1 MEPFI
6 SCLAAMIAVSTVFM
20 TQSVFMEISDSFNVD
35 ITRTRFAFTVVSI
48 FYAISFLLFGPAAD
62 RFDLQ
67 KMSSVGLFF
76 SAIGVFAAAIV
87 GSFNSFIISMAVIGI
102 CASAVAASM
111 MPYMVL
117 IAPEEKQGIYLG
129 SIIAASTTGVVIGR
143 FSVGIMTSS
152 WGLTNTFK
160 IIAMTICLF
169 SLLTTIVLNGKKINN
184 APKAGE
190 KYSKSYLKA
199 LKLMISPE
207 LLSLLMIGFFLF
219 FGFLGMVTFLT
230 FRLANAPFY
239 FTSADIGWISLAGLT
254 ALIGSPLSGILAQK
268 TGVFKIMIASLSL
281 CLISVQFMGWI
292 PLSLPV
298 CTGLLLL
305 FLGVYFCQPL
315 IFLLISQKVP
325 QKYLGTASSFYILFC
340 IGGGSVSSVAL
351 GPVWKLFGWQGVT
364 LICSGSLVIA
374 MALCMKGRKQLG
386 LKNQKICYIEEK
398 SVIMIKS

>member
-1 MEPFI
+1 MQFARKTERVNFMEPFI

-35 ITRTRFAFTVVSI
+35 LTRARLAFSVVSL
-48 FYAISFLLFGPAAD
+48 FYATSFLMFGPAAD

-67 KMSSVGLFF
+67 KMSSAGLFF

-87 GSFNSFIISMAVIGI
+87 GNFNSFIISMAVIGI

-111 MPYMVL
+111 FPYMVK
-117 IAPEEKQGIYLG
+117 IAPEEKKSIYLG
-129 SIIAASTTGVVIGR
+129 SFVAASTTGVVIGR

-152 WGLTNTFK
+152 WGLANTFK
-160 IIAMTICLF
+160 IIAMTICIF
-169 SLLTTIVLNGKKINN
+169 SLLTAIVLNDKKMSK
-184 APKAGE
+184 KAYE

-207 LLSLLMIGFFLF
+207 LLWLLMTGFFLF
-219 FGFLGMVTFLT
+219 FGFLGMLTFLT
-230 FRLANAPFY
+230 LRLTNAPFY
-239 FTSADIGWISLAGLT
+239 FTSANIGWISLAGLT

-268 TGVFKIMIASLSL
+268 ISVFTIMITSLIL
-281 CLISVQFMGWI
+281 CLISVQLMGWI
-292 PLSLPV
+292 PLTLPV

-325 QKYLGTASSFYILFC
+325 QKYLGTVSSFYILFC

-351 GPVWKLFGWQGVT
+351 GPVWELFGWQGVT

-374 MALCMKGRKQLG
+374 MALCMKSKKQ
-386 LKNQKICYIEEK
+386 QKRGQVCL
-398 SVIMIKS
+398 

>member
-1 MEPFI
+1 MQFTRKTERVNFMEPFI
-6 SCLAAMIAVSTVFM
+6 SCLAAMIAASTVFM

-35 ITRTRFAFTVVSI
+35 LTRARFAFSVVSL
-48 FYAISFLLFGPAAD
+48 FYATSFLMFGPAAD

-87 GSFNSFIISMAVIGI
+87 GNFNSFIISMAVIGI

-111 MPYMVL
+111 FPYMVK
-117 IAPEEKQGIYLG
+117 IAPEEKKSIYLG
-129 SIIAASTTGVVIGR
+129 SFVAASTTGVVIGR

-152 WGLTNTFK
+152 WGLANTFK
-160 IIAMTICLF
+160 IIAMTICIF
-169 SLLTTIVLNGKKINN
+169 SLLTAIVLNDKKINN
-184 APKAGE
+184 APKACE

-207 LLSLLMIGFFLF
+207 LLRLLMTGFFLF
-219 FGFLGMVTFLT
+219 FGFLGMLTFLT
-230 FRLANAPFY
+230 LRLTNAPFY
-239 FTSADIGWISLAGLT
+239 FTSANIGWISLAGLT

-268 TGVFKIMIASLSL
+268 TDVFTIMITSLIL
-281 CLISVQFMGWI
+281 CLISVQLMGWI
-292 PLSLPV
+292 PLTLTV

-325 QKYLGTASSFYILFC
+325 QKYLGTVSSFYILFC

-351 GPVWKLFGWQGVT
+351 GPAWELFGWQGVT

-374 MALCMKGRKQLG
+374 MALC
-386 LKNQKICYIEEK
+386 
-398 SVIMIKS
+398 IKSKKQQKRGQVCF